1 VKAQLHQAQL
11 NVKHLSDQL
20 LETDRDRAR
29 VVADNQVQ
37 GQHARSLLFHV
48 AISPGFARRTLILG
62 VCFVLCVVCHVC
74 LALDG
79 DGEELPNRDCVH
91 GGWCSVP
98 AGCAGCFLCPHRT
111 LHARPSSFVAVQSPL
126 LWVVMCELGA
136 GGCPLHHAL
145 HVQGRNRGL

>member
-62 VCFVLCVVCHVC
+62 VCVLC
-74 LALDG
+74 
-79 DGEELPNRDCVH
+79 CVP
-91 GGWCSVP
+91 CVLS
-98 AGCAGCFLCPHRT
+98 T
-111 LHARPSSFVAVQSPL
+111 
-126 LWVVMCELGA
+126 
-136 GGCPLHHAL
+136 
-145 HVQGRNRGL
+145 